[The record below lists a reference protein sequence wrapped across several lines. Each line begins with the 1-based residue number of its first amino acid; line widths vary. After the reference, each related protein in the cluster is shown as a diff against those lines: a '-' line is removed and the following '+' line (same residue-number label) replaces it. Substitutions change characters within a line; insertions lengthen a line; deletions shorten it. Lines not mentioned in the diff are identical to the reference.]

1 MFMDLIFFFDEK
13 LSIMI
18 LDYSYNKNKRIFS
31 ISYIKENGLKSLLN
45 FNVSRFK
52 SYAPSPSGEYMNW
65 DGVRCV
71 EKYTDDPGMFDYKV
85 FIKEIDSK
93 YRKLIL
99 GRTNPRL
106 YTFDIEVHIEKDI
119 FPEPSEARFPI
130 STISIANDKL
140 DVIILGTEPM
150 DDAGREYIQREFE
163 KYIDSS
169 EFFHTTG
176 LDMPSIQYIYFPSES
191 KMVEYF
197 LKNIVA
203 KVPII
208 AGWNS
213 IMFDWQ
219 YIQNRVKNFLPEI
232 SLNSCSVDWTMSYK
246 NYKDFRDNKVRLS
259 IPNHTLVL
267 DMMDVVGT
275 FDMAVMPIKES
286 LSLDYI
292 ASESIGM
299 NKIKYDGDLEELFN
313 DNYPKYVFYNAID
326 SVLVQMIDKKFKT
339 LQNIYAQAIYCEER
353 IGSCFSKIALA
364 EALFFKYFYEHDIKI
379 MPIDKS
385 SVDRGELV
393 GAYVKDPIPGKHNFV
408 CCNDFA
414 SLYPS
419 TIITCNLSIENFMG
433 HNFSE
438 EQLEKFRKD
447 PNYFVSVNNNVYK
460 NDKDYAFRVI
470 QQDLKAERAKSKY
483 LAKQLDATVMLDIE
497 HIRKHRLVG
506 GDPYPENIIKAIKDI
521 GYDDIKSPK
530 DLSKTGDLDRFE
542 REMKSYIIFLI
553 SNDMGAKLLMNS
565 CYGGSSHPYFAF
577 YNIDLA
583 NDITGEA
590 RNLIHMMER
599 HIPELFD
606 TQWVN
611 MTDLHKK
618 LGIKLKK

>member
-1 MFMDLIFFFDEK
+1 
-13 LSIMI
+13 MI
-18 LDYSYNKNKRIFS
+18 LDYSYNKNKHIFS

-45 FNVSRFK
+45 FNVNRFK
-52 SYAPSPSGEYMNW
+52 SFYYTPSGPYKNW
-65 DGVRCV
+65 DGANCGERFT
-71 EKYTDDPGMFDYKV
+71 EDPSLFDYKTY
-85 FIKEIDSK
+85 IKEIDPK
-93 YRKLIL
+93 YKTLL
-99 GRTNPRL
+99 YGRANPRL
-106 YTFDIEVHIEKDI
+106 YTFDIECRIGDNGE
-119 FPEPSEARFPI
+119 FPEPSEAKFPI

-140 DVIILGTEPM
+140 DVIVLGTRKLEEHG
-150 DDAGREYIQREFE
+150 DEILTSSFEEYIR
-163 KYIDSS
+163 SS
-169 EFFHTTG
+169 EFFKTLG
-176 LDMPSIQYIYFPSES
+176 LEMPKIQYIYFPTEEN
-191 KMVEYF
+191 MLEYF

-203 KVPII
+203 KVPVL

-219 YIQNRVKNFLPEI
+219 YIQNRIKNYFPNI

-246 NYKDFRDNKVRLS
+246 NYTDFRDNKVRLA
-259 IPNHTLVL
+259 IPNHTLIL

-286 LSLDYI
+286 LALDYI
-292 ASESIGM
+292 ASESIGV
-299 NKIKYDGDLEELFN
+299 NKIKYDGDLEVLYKT
-313 DNYPKYVFYNAID
+313 NYSKYVFYNAID

-339 LQNIYAQAIYCEER
+339 LQNIYTQSIYCEER

-379 MPIDKS
+379 VPIDKNN
-385 SVDRGELV
+385 VERGELV
-393 GAYVKDPIPGKHNFV
+393 GAYVKTPIPGKHNFV

-433 HNFSE
+433 HDFSDE
-438 EQLEKFRKD
+438 ELDKFRAD

-460 NDKDYAFRVI
+460 NDKDYAFRTI
-470 QQDLKAERAKSKY
+470 QLNLKAERAKSKY

-497 HIRKHRLVG
+497 HIEKGRRVSEG
-506 GDPYPENIIKAIKDI
+506 QYPDNIVKAIKEV
-521 GYDDIKSPK
+521 GYDNIKSPI
-530 DLSKTGDLDRFE
+530 DISKIDNLKEFE
-542 REMKSYIIFLI
+542 SKKKSYIIFLV
-553 SNDMGAKLLMNS
+553 SNDLGAKILMNS
-565 CYGGSSHPYFAF
+565 CYGGSSNAFFAF

-599 HIPELFD
+599 HIPEMFD
-606 TQWVN
+606 NQWVN
-611 MTDLHKK
+611 MADLHKK